1 MWTIN
6 SFNIFTLRTPG
17 GDRFTEFVDALIRA
31 EACIQGVPL
40 SEISTNLRTN
50 LGDGG
55 VDTEVCQAMPN
66 SQTGWMSK
74 PTCWQYKA
82 TIFKGIGP
90 VKLRKEVKNSYSKE
104 LIQKGYGYRFCIC
117 DDLTPTQ
124 KSKWEDILD
133 DEIARIN
140 PNAPKS
146 KVITASDLATW
157 ANQYPAIV
165 VRFFQPQFV
174 NSLAL
179 EDWGKNITELTSEYV
194 EVNLWNS
201 IKQQIVEHTNFNNAP
216 NTAILSIQGEAG
228 VGKTRFVYETLLSIE
243 SSKNFVLYAIDKKA
257 LDIAY
262 PLAREREAKT
272 ILIADECLPQTQAE
286 LKNILGGVKDRIRV
300 VCIDNSGER
309 IDTFTQQLWLERIPE
324 EDVDTILEKNFL
336 TVPPDRRRVYVNLS
350 RGFIRLAADL
360 CNQDSQIAAQGNI
373 NSVLSDTR
381 TYLRNRLNDD
391 NKLRVVEAISLFRK
405 VGYRDEVREE
415 LDLLCKILKLDRD
428 NILEIAQ
435 QLKDV
440 PGYVAFA
447 GRYLYITPEIIAQV
461 SFEGAWKRWIQYDPS
476 TFLNKI
482 PQPLLDAFLHRVSTS
497 SSEEVRRIVGE
508 FFQHWTTQLQ
518 PIDLSNLSKVEKLI
532 VLININPEDYLAQL
546 ANLVER
552 ASKEELLQITGGFIN
567 GTGTRRSLVWLI
579 EKMAAFPDFFSYAES
594 ILWKLALAETEFNV
608 SNNATHVWQ
617 QLFRIYLSGTA
628 VPFSERINLL
638 EERLFTEDIEQINLA
653 LEGLNRAFYTE
664 ASRVVGSPIFAG
676 KIPPENWQ
684 PQTQLELKECFDKA
698 LAILSKAAR
707 SNIDNLKN
715 GALNVAI
722 QCLSILL
729 ANGYLEQVKTI
740 FSADNISQEILV
752 SLIRSLENFLEFN
765 SDASTEIKQWLQSLI
780 PNDFHGKLIQTVGK
794 SPWSYSLRDN
804 QESWQQEIN
813 NLAQQLYEDRELLQ
827 SEMEWLTS
835 TQAIMIENL
844 GSAIGKYDTD
854 AVCLDTIMESVA
866 KTQATGLARG
876 YIAGLLSS
884 HPQHNTVIN
893 EWIDRFEIQIPT
905 VAYELFRAG
914 GKNTKAVERA
924 LKLVDIGSLSLEYLG
939 GFFSGLLSYE
949 EFYEILKRLV
959 SSIKKEKEK
968 DQSVTKTA
976 IKLIA
981 YRLEIDQRENNTS
994 IIEETKIQGL
1004 VWQLLEITAQYIRTE
1019 EYNWEKILRS
1029 VAKFDVER
1037 AIKIATLAILSKNDQ
1052 QKIRAEQVLVDL
1064 AKTHPDLVIDNVGK
1078 IILDDEYG
1086 WHFEIEDYRFLIQN
1100 LPLDA
1105 IKKWL
1110 RSVGI
1115 VGARRIAKQLYLPYL
1130 DWDNNSQPIVPP
1142 LTEFV
1147 LSEFENDEETFKKFC
1162 VSSHN
1167 LQVYVGD
1174 TVAHKNKEV
1183 EIARSFLNHPL
1194 RRIREWASY
1203 EIDNCQ
1209 RDAKYWQQI
1218 NEETQI
1224 R

>member
-6 SFNIFTLRTPG
+6 SFNIFNLRTPG
-17 GDRFTEFVDALIRA
+17 GDRFTEFVDALIKA
-31 EACIQGVPL
+31 EAYIQSITL

-55 VDTEVCQAMPN
+55 VDTEVRQPAPN
-66 SQTGWMSK
+66 SLTGWMSV

-82 TIFKGIGP
+82 TGFAGITP
-90 VKLRKEVKNSYSKE
+90 SDLKQELNKPYSKQ
-104 LIQKGYGYRFCIC
+104 LIEQGYGYRFCIC
-117 DDLTPTQ
+117 DDLTSE
-124 KSKWEDILD
+124 KKRDWERILD
-133 DEIARIN
+133 DEIAKIN

-146 KVITASDLATW
+146 KVITASDLAIW

-174 NSLAL
+174 NSLAF
-179 EDWGKNITELTSEYV
+179 EDWGMSIAGLTSEYV
-194 EVNLWNS
+194 EVNLWAS
-201 IKQQIVEHTNFNNAP
+201 IKQQIIEHINFNNSP
-216 NTAILSIQGEAG
+216 SNVILPLQGEAG
-228 VGKTRFVYETLLSIE
+228 VGKTRLVYETLSSIE
-243 SSKNFVLYAIDKKA
+243 EAKNLVLYAVDKKA
-257 LDIAY
+257 IDIAY
-262 PLAREREAKT
+262 PLAREREAKI

-286 LKNILGGVKDRIRV
+286 LQNILGGVKDRIRV

-324 EDVDTILEKNFL
+324 EDVDTILKKNFL
-336 TVPPDRRRVYVNLS
+336 TVPPDRRHAYVNLS

-391 NKLRVVEAISLFRK
+391 SKLRVVEAISLFRK

-440 PGYVAFA
+440 PGYIAFA

-461 SFEGAWKRWIQYDPS
+461 SFAGGWKRWIQCDPP

-518 PIDLSNLSKVEKLI
+518 PIDLSNLSKVEKFI
-532 VLININPEDYLAQL
+532 VLIKINPEDYLPQL

-552 ASKEELLQITGGFIN
+552 ASKEELLQIAGGFIN
-567 GTGTRRSLVWLI
+567 GTGTRRSLVWLA
-579 EKMAAFPDFFSYAES
+579 EKMAAFPEFFSYAEL

-608 SNNATHVWQ
+608 ANNATHVWQ
-617 QLFRIYLSGTA
+617 QFFRIYLSGTA
-628 VPFSERINLL
+628 VPFRKRIDLL
-638 EERLFTEDIEQINLA
+638 ETRLFSEQEEEINLA
-653 LEGLNRAFYTE
+653 LECLSQTFNTSG
-664 ASRVVGSPIFAG
+664 SRIVGSPVVAG
-676 KIPPENWQ
+676 RIPPENWQ

-765 SDASTEIKQWLQSLI
+765 SDASTEIKQWLQSLL

-804 QESWQQEIN
+804 QEAWRQEIN
-813 NLAQQLYEDRELLQ
+813 NLAQQLYEDRELLKF
-827 SEMEWLTS
+827 EMQWLTS
-835 TQAIMIENL
+835 PQAIMIENL

-876 YIAGLLSS
+876 YIVGLLSS
-884 HPQHNTVIN
+884 HPQHNAVIN
-893 EWIDRFEIQIPT
+893 EWIDKFETQIPT
-905 VAYELFRAG
+905 IAYELFRAG

-939 GFFSGLLSYE
+939 GFFSGLLSFE
-949 EFYEILKRLV
+949 EFYEILTRLV
-959 SSIKKEKEK
+959 RSVIQEKNE
-968 DQSVTKTA
+968 SVTKTA

-994 IIEETKIQGL
+994 IVEEIKIQGL
-1004 VWQLLEITAQYIRTE
+1004 VWQLLEVTAQYIRTE

-1052 QKIRAEQVLVDL
+1052 QKIRAEQILVDL
-1064 AKTHPDLVIDNVGK
+1064 AKIHPDLVMDNVGK

-1086 WHFEIEDYRFLIQN
+1086 WHFEIEQYRFLIQN

-1115 VGARRIAKQLYLPYL
+1115 VGARRIAKQLSLPYL
-1130 DWDNNSQPIVPP
+1130 DEDGKPIVPP

-1147 LSEFENDEETFKKFC
+1147 LSQFEDDEDTFRKFC
-1162 VSSHN
+1162 ISSHN

-1194 RRIREWASY
+1194 RRIREWANY

-1209 RDAKYWQQI
+1209 RDAKHWQQI
-1218 NEETQI
+1218 NEETRI
-1224 R
+1224 S

>member
-31 EACIQGVPL
+31 EAYIHGVHT
-40 SEISTNLRTN
+40 SEISTTLRTN
-50 LGDGG
+50 IGDKG
-55 VDTEVCQAMPN
+55 VDAEVRQPAAN
-66 SQTGWMSK
+66 SLTGWMSV

-82 TIFKGIGP
+82 TEYRNISNTN
-90 VKLRKEVKNSYSKE
+90 LREEVNKEYVKE
-104 LIQKGYGYRFCIC
+104 LIQKNYGYRLCIC
-117 DDLTPTQ
+117 DDLTPVK
-124 KSKWEDILD
+124 KSEWEKILD
-133 DEIARIN
+133 GEIAKIN

-146 KVITASDLATW
+146 KVITASDLAIW

-165 VRFFQPQFV
+165 VRFFQPALI
-174 NSLAL
+174 NSLSFI
-179 EDWGKNITELTSEYV
+179 DWGEEIKFLTDKYV
-194 EVNLWNS
+194 EVNIWTS
-201 IKQQIVEHTNFNNAP
+201 IKQRLTEHLNFDISCQNV
-216 NTAILSIQGEAG
+216 IFSLQGEAG
-228 VGKTRFVYETLLSIE
+228 VGKTRFVYETVSNIE
-243 SSKNFVLYAIDKKA
+243 GATNLVLYAIDEKA
-257 LDIAY
+257 VEIVY
-262 PLAREREAKT
+262 PFLRDQSAKL
-272 ILIADECLPQTQAE
+272 ILVVDECLLETKQE
-286 LKNILGGVKDRIRV
+286 LKNRLRTAKNRIRV
-300 VCIDNSGER
+300 ICIDNSGER
-309 IDTFTQQLWLERIPE
+309 IDQFTEQIWLERIPN
-324 EDVDTILEKNFL
+324 EDVDAIIKQNFPL
-336 TVPPDRRRVYVNLS
+336 VTSERRRAYVDLS
-350 RGFIRLAADL
+350 GGFIRFAADL
-360 CNQDSQIAAQGNI
+360 CDQDSEIATQNNI
-373 NSVLSDTR
+373 GSILNEPR
-381 TYLRNRLNDD
+381 EYLINRLNDEQ
-391 NKLRVVEAISLFRK
+391 LRIVEAIALFQK
-405 VGYRDEVREE
+405 VGYRDEVKEE
-415 LDLLCKILKLDRD
+415 LDLLCETLTLDRE
-428 NILEIAQ
+428 NVLEIAQ

-440 PGYVAFA
+440 PGYIAFA

-461 SFEGAWKRWIQYDPS
+461 SFVGGWKRWIQYDPS

-482 PQPLLDAFLHRVSTS
+482 PQPLLDAFLNRVSTS

-508 FFQHWTTQLQ
+508 FFQHWTTQFQ
-518 PIDLSNLSKVEKLI
+518 PIDLSDISKAKKLI
-532 VLININPEDYLAQL
+532 TLIEIDPEDYLPRL
-546 ANLVER
+546 SNLVER
-552 ASKEELLQITGGFIN
+552 ASKEELLQIAGGFIN
-567 GTGTRRSLVWLI
+567 GTGTRRSLVWLAD
-579 EKMAAFPDFFSYAES
+579 KMAAFPEFFSYAES

-608 SNNATHVWQ
+608 ANNATHVWQ

-628 VPFSERINLL
+628 IPFGERINLL
-638 EERLFTEDIEQINLA
+638 ETRLFSEQKEEITLA
-653 LEGLNRAFYTE
+653 LECLSQTFDTSG
-664 ASRVVGSPIFAG
+664 SRIVGSPIFAG

-729 ANGYLEQVKTI
+729 ANGYLEQVKKI

-876 YIAGLLSS
+876 YIVGLLSS
-884 HPQHNTVIN
+884 HPQHNAVIN
-893 EWIDRFEIQIPT
+893 EWIDKFEIQIPT

-939 GFFSGLLSYE
+939 GFFSGLLSFE
-949 EFYEILKRLV
+949 EFYQILKRLV
-959 SSIKKEKEK
+959 SVIKKEK
-968 DQSVTKTA
+968 DQSATKTA
-976 IKLIA
+976 TKLVA
-981 YRLEIDQRENNTS
+981 YRLGIDLREGNQS
-994 IIEETKIQGL
+994 ILEETNIQNL
-1004 VWQLLEITAQYIRTE
+1004 IWEFLETTVNYIRSE
-1019 EYNWEKILRS
+1019 EYNWEIILRNA
-1029 VAKFDVER
+1029 AKFNIEKAV
-1037 AIKIATLAILSKNDQ
+1037 KIASLAILSKNDQ

-1064 AKTHPDLVIDNVGK
+1064 AKTHPELVMDNVGK

-1086 WHFEIEDYRFLIQN
+1086 WHFEIAKYRSLIQN

-1115 VGARRIAKQLYLPYL
+1115 VGARRIAKQLSLPYL

-1147 LSEFENDEETFKKFC
+1147 LSEFEDDEETFKKFC